1 MGSESELIRL
11 EKYIERLLKGYTALK
26 AEKQQVE
33 QNLQKQK
40 TETDKLQKELN
51 SLDSERG
58 SIRDRVN
65 SLIGQI
71 EQWESEV
78 GEESGEGD
86 SDDDSEEEDPE
97 EEDPEEEDPEED
109 DLPEPEEMSEE
120 ERGGGVQ
127 KKLFSG

>member
-40 TETDKLQKELN
+40 TENDKLQKELN

-78 GEESGEGD
+78 DEESGEGD
-86 SDDDSEEEDPE
+86 SD
-97 EEDPEEEDPEED
+97 
-109 DLPEPEEMSEE
+109 
-120 ERGGGVQ
+120 GG
-127 KKLFSG
+127 

>member
-86 SDDDSEEEDPE
+86 SDDDSEEA
-97 EEDPEEEDPEED
+97 DPEED

>member
-97 EEDPEEEDPEED
+97 ED
-109 DLPEPEEMSEE
+109 DLPEPEAMSEE
-120 ERGGGVQ
+120 ERGGGIQ

>member
-97 EEDPEEEDPEED
+97 ED
-109 DLPEPEEMSEE
+109 DLPEPVEMSEE